1 MTRAKCMKKRKVKK
15 KKEKIL
21 AILAHRA
28 LGKTES
34 DVWKTLA
41 ELMLEKNSKGVNL
54 QTILLIPT

>member
-41 ELMLEKNSKGVNL
+41 ELMLEKKF
-54 QTILLIPT
+54 